1 VPVVESSVVVPVT
14 PDVAFAV
21 SQTTGE
27 IRMRWDVF
35 LREQRLLDGAT
46 GPAVGVRT
54 LTVSRRGLRMVS
66 EYVSYRPP
74 TSVGMKVTKL
84 PWFFE
89 KLGGGWRFASHPE
102 TGGTLATW
110 KYNFSCRPR
119 LIAPIAEW
127 IGVRLIRH
135 DIDRRIAGFARGCAD
150 PVVLAA
156 ARAALE

>member
-1 VPVVESSVVVPVT
+1 VPVVESSVVVPVP

-27 IRMRWDVF
+27 VRMRWDVF
-35 LREQRLLDGAT
+35 IREQRLLDGAER
-46 GPAVGVRT
+46 PAAGVRT

-84 PWFFE
+84 PWFFD
-89 KLGGGWRFASHPE
+89 KLGGGWRFAPHPD
-102 TGGTLATW
+102 GTLATW

-119 LIAPIAEW
+119 LIAPLAEW

-156 ARAALE
+156 AREALA

>member
-1 VPVVESSVVVPVT
+1 MPVVESSVIVPVP
-14 PDVAFAV
+14 PDLAFAV

-35 LREQRLLDGAT
+35 IREQRLLDGAT
-46 GPAVGVRT
+46 VPAAGVRT

-74 TSVGMKVTKL
+74 TSVGMKVTRL

-89 KLGGGWRFASHPE
+89 KLGGGWRFAPYE
-102 TGGTLATW
+102 GGGTLATW

-135 DIDRRIAGFARGCAD
+135 DIDRRIAGFARGCSD

-156 ARAALE
+156 ARASLEP

>member
-1 VPVVESSVVVPVT
+1 MPVVESSVVVPVA
-14 PDVAFAV
+14 PDLAFAV

-35 LREQRLLDGAT
+35 IREQRLLDGVER
-46 GPAVGVRT
+46 PAVGVRT

-66 EYVSYRPP
+66 EYASYRPP
-74 TSVGMKVTKL
+74 TSVGMKVTGL

-89 KLGGGWRFASHPE
+89 KLAGGWRFDPHE
-102 TGGTLATW
+102 GGSLATW

-127 IGVRLIRH
+127 IGVRLIKY
-135 DIDRRIAGFARGCAD
+135 DIDRRIAGFARGCSD

-156 ARAALE
+156 ARATLE

>member
-1 VPVVESSVVVPVT
+1 VPVVESSVVVPVP
-14 PDVAFAV
+14 PDEAFAV

-27 IRMRWDVF
+27 TRMRWDVF
-35 LREQRLLDGAT
+35 IREQRLLDGAAV
-46 GPAVGVRT
+46 PAVGVRT
-54 LTVSRRGLRMVS
+54 LTVSRRGLRMIS

-89 KLGGGWRFASHPE
+89 KLGGGWRFAPHPD
-102 TGGTLATW
+102 GTLATW

-119 LIAPIAEW
+119 LIAPLAEW

-135 DIDRRIAGFARGCAD
+135 DIDRRIAGFARGCVD

-156 ARAALE
+156 AREALA

>member
-1 VPVVESSVVVPVT
+1 VPLVESSIVVPVT
-14 PDVAFAV
+14 PEVAFAV

-35 LREQRLLDGAT
+35 IREQRLLDGAER
-46 GPAVGVRT
+46 PAVGVRT
-54 LTVSRRGLRMVS
+54 LTVSRRGLRMIS

-74 TSVGMKVTKL
+74 TSVGMKVTRL
-84 PWFFE
+84 PWFFAG
-89 KLGGGWRFASHPE
+89 LAGGWRFAPHPE
-102 TGGTLATW
+102 GTLATW

-119 LIAPIAEW
+119 LIAPLAEW

-135 DIDRRIAGFARGCAD
+135 DIDRRIEGFARGCVD

-156 ARAALE
+156 MSPDPT

>member
-1 VPVVESSVVVPVT
+1 MPVVESSIVVPVP

-35 LREQRLLDGAT
+35 IREQRLLDDAAV
-46 GPAVGVRT
+46 PAVGVRT

-89 KLGGGWRFASHPE
+89 KLGGGWRFAPHAE
-102 TGGTLATW
+102 GTLATW
-110 KYNFSCRPR
+110 KYNFSCRPAW
-119 LIAPIAEW
+119 LAPIAEW
-127 IGVRLIRH
+127 IGVRVLGFEVR
-135 DIDRRIAGFARGCAD
+135 RRIAGFARGCVD
-150 PVVLAA
+150 PEVLAA
-156 ARAALE
+156 VRS

>member
-1 VPVVESSVVVPVT
+1 MPVVESSVVVPVS

-21 SQTTGE
+21 SQTTGD

-35 LREQRLLDGAT
+35 IREQRLLDGAT
-46 GPAVGVRT
+46 VPAVGVRT

-74 TSVGMKVTKL
+74 TSVGMKVTRL

-89 KLGGGWRFASHPE
+89 KLAGGWRFAPDPE
-102 TGGTLATW
+102 SGGTLATW

-127 IGVRLIRH
+127 IGVRLIRY
-135 DIDRRIAGFARGCAD
+135 DIDRRIAGFARGCSD

>member
-1 VPVVESSVVVPVT
+1 MVESNVVVPVP

-27 IRMRWDVF
+27 ARMRWDVF
-35 LREQRLLDGAT
+35 IREQRLLDGAVA
-46 GPAVGVRT
+46 PAVGVRT

-74 TSVGMKVTKL
+74 TSVGMKVTRL

-89 KLGGGWRFASHPE
+89 KLGGGWRFAPHPD
-102 TGGTLATW
+102 GTLATW
-110 KYNFSCRPR
+110 KYNFSCRPK
-119 LIAPIAEW
+119 LIAPLAEW

-135 DIDRRIAGFARGCAD
+135 DIDRRIEGFARGCAD
-150 PVVLAA
+150 PDVLAA
-156 ARAALE
+156 ARASLDG

>member
-1 VPVVESSVVVPVT
+1 MPVVESSVVVPVA

-21 SQTTGE
+21 SQTTGD
-27 IRMRWDVF
+27 IRMKWDVF
-35 LREQRLLDGAT
+35 IREQRLLGGAT
-46 GPAVGVRT
+46 VPAVGVQT

-89 KLGGGWRFASHPE
+89 KLGGGWRFAPHPDA
-102 TGGTLATW
+102 TLATW

-119 LIAPIAEW
+119 LIAPLAEW

-135 DIDRRIAGFARGCAD
+135 DIDRRIEGFARGCAD
-150 PVVLAA
+150 PVVVAA
-156 ARAALE
+156 ARASL

>member
-1 VPVVESSVVVPVT
+1 MPVVESSIVVPVP

-35 LREQRLLDGAT
+35 IREQRLLDGAAV
-46 GPAVGVRT
+46 PAVGVRT

-89 KLGGGWRFASHPE
+89 KLGGGWRFAPHH
-102 TGGTLATW
+102 GGTLATW

-119 LIAPIAEW
+119 LIAPLAEW

-135 DIDRRIAGFARGCAD
+135 DIDRRIAGFARGCED

-156 ARAALE
+156 ARERLA

>member
-1 VPVVESSVVVPVT
+1 MPVVESSVVVPVP

-35 LREQRLLDGAT
+35 IREQRLLDGAT
-46 GPAVGVRT
+46 VPAVGVQT

-74 TSVGMKVTKL
+74 TSVGMKVTRL

-89 KLGGGWRFASHPE
+89 KLGGGWRFAPHPD
-102 TGGTLATW
+102 GCLATW
-110 KYNFSCRPR
+110 KYNFSCKPK

-135 DIDRRIAGFARGCAD
+135 DIDRRIAGFARGCSD

-156 ARAALE
+156 ARASLKS